1 MNVLNEEQ
9 SMMVEAARRFVRE
22 QIIAPRLDMALDRSA
37 EFPHAII
44 EAMWEQGLLNGEFP
58 TEVGG
63 AGLSC
68 YDHTLVIEELNY
80 GCLGIA
86 TSAIANSLAALRLQ
100 LADNEALRQKY
111 LGGLVEKHGYA
122 AYACSEPDAGSEQA

>member
-44 EAMWEQGLLNGEFP
+44 EAMWEQGLLNGEFHEF
-58 TEVGG
+58 TDGEIGNVRVGPRI
-63 AGLSC
+63 
-68 YDHTLVIEELNY
+68 D
-80 GCLGIA
+80 
-86 TSAIANSLAALRLQ
+86 Q
-100 LADNEALRQKY
+100 
-111 LGGLVEKHGYA
+111 LGGQEIARRGGQILGFLFRTF
-122 AYACSEPDAGSEQA
+122 